1 MAVVRQKAGLAGV
14 QRVGAWLY
22 RIAVRQVLMYRR
34 ATGRRRKLLQ
44 RVQSDAASA
53 VQLTEPLSVMLHD
66 EAQSRVRQALAELGE
81 VERQLLLL
89 KYAEGWSYRQ
99 IAERLGVQE
108 VVAVDRLR
116 RALPALHGLG
126 HVGRRQQHRVQEG
139 AAPQALEGVGQAR
152 AHQQGRR
159 VDGAARHHH
168 VAGPDADGMRRV
180 RRAVCIER

>member
-1 MAVVRQKAGLAGV
+1 MSSASSLSPSAVFLEHEGWLRTVVSSRLGETDAVDDVMQNIAMAVVRQKAGLAGV

-108 VVAVDRLR
+108 DTVEYRLLKARRNLR
-116 RALPALHGLG
+116 RQLSALN
-126 HVGRRQQHRVQEG
+126 VE
-139 AAPQALEGVGQAR
+139 
-152 AHQQGRR
+152 
-159 VDGAARHHH
+159 D
-168 VAGPDADGMRRV
+168 
-180 RRAVCIER
+180 

>member
-1 MAVVRQKAGLAGV
+1 MFLEHEGWLRTVVSSRLGETDAVDDVMQNIAMAVVRQKAGLAGV

-89 KYAEGWSYRQ
+89 K
-99 IAERLGVQE
+99 
-108 VVAVDRLR
+108 
-116 RALPALHGLG
+116 
-126 HVGRRQQHRVQEG
+126 
-139 AAPQALEGVGQAR
+139 
-152 AHQQGRR
+152 
-159 VDGAARHHH
+159 
-168 VAGPDADGMRRV
+168 
-180 RRAVCIER
+180 